1 MAGSFMRQG
10 IWGLTLLAALGT
22 GLVAGVFFAF
32 SNFIMKALATV
43 PADHAISVMQSINIT
58 VINPFFMT
66 ILFGSAAACG
76 GLFIFAL
83 RSLRQPGSG
92 WLISGSI
99 LYVVGSILVTAI
111 FNVPLNDRLAAIHS
125 GTAAGTQ
132 QWAAYLRDWTTWNHV
147 RAICAL
153 LASAALVVALCRLS
167 PAD

>member
-1 MAGSFMRQG
+1 MRQG

-132 QWAAYLRDWTTWNHV
+132 QWAAYLQRLDSLEPRSRDLRVTGKRGSCR
-147 RAICAL
+147 RAL
-153 LASAALVVALCRLS
+153 PPQSCRLRRS
-167 PAD
+167 